1 MDERLLQGFWL
12 GEFEVRPL
20 SASICAPDGTCRHV
34 QPKAIEVLLILAEA
48 GCQVVTHETL
58 GQQIWGDSN
67 VSHSLV
73 SHCVSELRHAL
84 DDHVEVPRYIQ
95 TLRGRG
101 YRLVEPVRFESPVR
115 ADAETRDV
123 VPPQSPAEEVSASV
137 GATAATRDVDPPRSD
152 SEKVSGSDGAAAA
165 VTVDV
170 IKPLTMWEELNRR
183 RVVRVAIAYMAV
195 GWAMVEV
202 TSTIFPLL
210 GVPEWVLRA
219 ITVLV
224 VVGFPVSV
232 ITAWVFQVSPE
243 GIVIDMPRREAT
255 SGGSPHRFEFAI
267 IGALIIALGIM
278 GFRLFVARVEQP
290 MVASGMA
297 SQSGAPP
304 GAMEFGPTSIAVL
317 PFLNIGDD
325 AETEYFSDGLAEELT
340 NLFAKVPE
348 MQVASRTASFYYKG
362 KNEAL
367 STIAEKLRARY
378 VLEGSVRKA
387 RDSIRIMAQLI
398 DARTGYHLWSN
409 DYDRTVVDIFEIQ
422 GDIAR
427 EVTSRMGIALSAES
441 ELLLAA
447 QPTQSIDAYDF
458 YLQGRGYWRRPHNDV
473 VLTAAQ
479 ELFQKAIDVDPR
491 FADAYA
497 GMCTT
502 LQARFVLES
511 ASSWFEQAE
520 KACNRALT
528 LDPNLPEVRIALGNL
543 YRLSGQMEDAELE
556 FEQARQLDPGSDAA
570 ALGLGRVYREMGR
583 IEDAEQEFRRAI
595 ALQPGYW
602 LNYNGLGRL
611 YYQTGDYEEAA
622 ANFQRM
628 IDLVPDNQTAYTNLG
643 AALYMLGDYA
653 GATGAWRR
661 NVDLSPSKTAY
672 SNLGLAEY
680 YAGNYVAA
688 ADMQRAAIRL
698 APEDPTAHGYLG
710 NALAELPG
718 QKADS
723 RSSYERAIELSEER
737 LRINP
742 QDMETLTE
750 LSLYLAAVGRQDEA
764 EAVIGKVLSSAPD
777 VPDGFYFAAKVS
789 LFGGKI
795 DAAQGYLERAL
806 QLGYSKSLAAA
817 DPQLREIRALPR
829 IQTLLQTRKR

>member
-12 GEFEVRPL
+12 GDFEVRPL
-20 SASICAPDGTCRHV
+20 SASICAPDGTPRHV
-34 QPKAIEVLLILAEA
+34 QPKAIEVLLTLAEA
-48 GCQVVTHETL
+48 GCEVVTHETL
-58 GQQIWGDSN
+58 GQRIWGDSN
-67 VSHSLV
+67 VSHNLV

-95 TLRGRG
+95 TLRRRG
-101 YRLVEPVRFESPVR
+101 YRLVVPVSFDEPEQTGPDPAADPV
-115 ADAETRDV
+115 
-123 VPPQSPAEEVSASV
+123 
-137 GATAATRDVDPPRSD
+137 VDPSNDDPPPPPAANL
-152 SEKVSGSDGAAAA
+152 SESGSVSEPGPAG
-165 VTVDV
+165 V

-232 ITAWVFQVSPE
+232 ITAWVFQVAPE
-243 GIVIDMPRREAT
+243 GIIIDMPRREDT
-255 SGGSPHRFEFAI
+255 GGGSPRRFEFAI

-290 MVASGMA
+290 LADIGMTG
-297 SQSGAPP
+297 QSGAPP

-422 GDIAR
+422 SDIAR

-479 ELFQKAIDVDPR
+479 ALFQKAIDVDPQ

-511 ASSWFEQAE
+511 ASTWFEQAE

-528 LDPNLPEVRIALGNL
+528 LEPNLPEVRIALGNL
-543 YRLSGQMEDAELE
+543 YRLSGQMQDAELE

-570 ALGLGRVYREMGR
+570 ALGLGRVY
-583 IEDAEQEFRRAI
+583 AETGQYENAEREFRRAI
-595 ALQPGYW
+595 VLQPGYW
-602 LNYNGLGRL
+602 LNYNGLGGL

-628 IDLVPDNQTAYTNLG
+628 IDLVPDNQAAFTNLG
-643 AALYMLGDYA
+643 AALYMLGDYG
-653 GATGAWRR
+653 GATAAWRR
-661 NVDLSPSKTAY
+661 NVELSPSKNAY

-680 YAGNYVAA
+680 YAGHYAA
-688 ADMQRAAIRL
+688 AAEMQREAIRL
-698 APEDPTAHGYLG
+698 APNDPTAYGYLG
-710 NALAELPG
+710 NALAELPD
-718 QKADS
+718 QEAES

-742 QDMETLTE
+742 QDLKTLTD
-750 LSLYLAAVGRQDEA
+750 LALVLAAVGRQEEA
-764 EAVIGKVLSSAPD
+764 ESIIGKVLSDAPE
-777 VPDGFYFAAKVS
+777 VPDGYYFAAKVK
-789 LFGGKI
+789 LFGG
-795 DAAQGYLERAL
+795 DPEAAQEHLERAL
-806 QLGYSKSLAAA
+806 ALGYSSRLAAA
-817 DPQLREIRALPR
+817 DPQLRQIRDLPR
-829 IQTLLQTRKR
+829 IQKLLQTR

>member
-12 GEFEVRPL
+12 GRFEVRPL
-20 SASICAPDGTCRHV
+20 SASICAPDGTRRHV
-34 QPKAIEVLLILAEA
+34 QPKAIEVLLTLAEA
-48 GCQVVTHETL
+48 GCEVVTHETL
-58 GQQIWGDSN
+58 GQRVWGDSN

-73 SHCVSELRHAL
+73 SHCISELRHAL
-84 DDHVEVPRYIQ
+84 DDHAAEPRYIQ
-95 TLRGRG
+95 TLRRRG
-101 YRLVEPVRFESPVR
+101 YRLVAPVSFDEPDHADPAPDPDPVV
-115 ADAETRDV
+115 A
-123 VPPQSPAEEVSASV
+123 
-137 GATAATRDVDPPRSD
+137 VDPANDDPPPPSAAILP
-152 SEKVSGSDGAAAA
+152 GSDG
-165 VTVDV
+165 VSEPGSVDV

-210 GVPEWVLRA
+210 GVPEWVVRA

-232 ITAWVFQVSPE
+232 ITAWVFQVAPE
-243 GIVIDMPRREAT
+243 GIIIDMPRREVT
-255 SGGSPHRFEFAI
+255 SGGSPRRFEFAI

-290 MVASGMA
+290 LVDARMA
-297 SQSGAPP
+297 GQSGAPP

-398 DARTGYHLWSN
+398 DARTGYHLWSK
-409 DYDRTVVDIFEIQ
+409 DYDRTVVDIFDIQ

-427 EVTSRMGIALSAES
+427 EVTSNMGIALSAES

-447 QPTQSIDAYDF
+447 QSTQSIDAYDF
-458 YLQGRGYWRRPHNDV
+458 YLQGRGYWRRPHNDA

-479 ELFQKAIDVDPR
+479 GLFQKAIDVDPQ

-502 LQARFVLES
+502 LLARFVLES
-511 ASSWFEQAE
+511 ASTWFEQAE

-528 LDPNLPEVRIALGNL
+528 LDPDLPEVRIALGNL

-583 IEDAEQEFRRAI
+583 IDDAEREFRRAI

-602 LNYNGLGRL
+602 LNYNGLGRFF
-611 YYQTGDYEEAA
+611 YQTGNYAEAA

-643 AALYMLGDYA
+643 AALYMMGDYD
-653 GATGAWRR
+653 GATAAWRR
-661 NVDLSPSKTAY
+661 NVELSPSKTAF

-680 YAGNYVAA
+680 YAGNYGAA
-688 ADMQRAAIRL
+688 ADMQRKAIRL

-718 QKADS
+718 SEVES
-723 RSSYERAIELSEER
+723 RTSYERAVSLGENR
-737 LRINP
+737 LRVNP
-742 QDMETLTE
+742 QDTELMSE

-764 EAVIGKVLSSAPD
+764 EALIQKVLTISPD
-777 VPDGFYFAAKVS
+777 LPDGFYYAAKVAI
-789 LFGGKI
+789 FGG
-795 DAAQGYLERAL
+795 DLDVAQEYLERAL
-806 QLGYSKSLAAA
+806 DLGYSGRLAAA
-817 DPQLREIRALPR
+817 DPQIRPIRDFPR
-829 IQTLLQTRKR
+829 IRRLLQGG

>member
-12 GEFEVRPL
+12 GRFEVRPL
-20 SASICAPDGTCRHV
+20 SASICAPDGTRRHV
-34 QPKAIEVLLILAEA
+34 QPKAIEVLLTLAEA
-48 GCQVVTHETL
+48 GCEVVTHETL
-58 GQQIWGDSN
+58 GQRVWGDSN

-73 SHCVSELRHAL
+73 SHCISELRHAL
-84 DDHVEVPRYIQ
+84 DDHAEEPRYIQ
-95 TLRGRG
+95 TLRRRG
-101 YRLVEPVRFESPVR
+101 YRLVAPVSFDEPDHADPAPDPDPVV
-115 ADAETRDV
+115 A
-123 VPPQSPAEEVSASV
+123 
-137 GATAATRDVDPPRSD
+137 VDPANDDPPPPSAAIL
-152 SEKVSGSDGAAAA
+152 SGSDG
-165 VTVDV
+165 VSELGSVDV

-210 GVPEWVLRA
+210 GVPEWVVRA

-232 ITAWVFQVSPE
+232 ITAWVFQVAPE
-243 GIVIDMPRREAT
+243 GIIIDMPRREVT
-255 SGGSPHRFEFAI
+255 SGGSPRRFEFAI

-290 MVASGMA
+290 LVEARMA
-297 SQSGAPP
+297 GQSGAPP

-348 MQVASRTASFYYKG
+348 MRVASRTASFYYKG

-398 DARTGYHLWSN
+398 DSRTGYHLWSN

-422 GDIAR
+422 SDIAR

-458 YLQGRGYWRRPHNDV
+458 YLQGRGYWRRPHNDS

-479 ELFQKAIDVDPR
+479 ALFQKAIDVDPR

-570 ALGLGRVYREMGR
+570 ALGLGRVYAETGR
-583 IEDAEQEFRRAI
+583 IRKRRA
-595 ALQPGYW
+595 
-602 LNYNGLGRL
+602 
-611 YYQTGDYEEAA
+611 
-622 ANFQRM
+622 
-628 IDLVPDNQTAYTNLG
+628 
-643 AALYMLGDYA
+643 
-653 GATGAWRR
+653 
-661 NVDLSPSKTAY
+661 
-672 SNLGLAEY
+672 
-680 YAGNYVAA
+680 
-688 ADMQRAAIRL
+688 
-698 APEDPTAHGYLG
+698 
-710 NALAELPG
+710 
-718 QKADS
+718 
-723 RSSYERAIELSEER
+723 
-737 LRINP
+737 
-742 QDMETLTE
+742 
-750 LSLYLAAVGRQDEA
+750 
-764 EAVIGKVLSSAPD
+764 
-777 VPDGFYFAAKVS
+777 
-789 LFGGKI
+789 
-795 DAAQGYLERAL
+795 
-806 QLGYSKSLAAA
+806 
-817 DPQLREIRALPR
+817 
-829 IQTLLQTRKR
+829 